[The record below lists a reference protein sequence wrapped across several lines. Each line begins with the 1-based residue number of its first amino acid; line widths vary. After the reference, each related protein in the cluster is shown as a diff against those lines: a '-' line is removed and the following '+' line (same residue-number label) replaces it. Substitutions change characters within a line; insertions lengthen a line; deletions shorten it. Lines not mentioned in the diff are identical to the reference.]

1 MMRNLSE
8 SLTFTVPLS
17 SSAYHLA
24 EQFCRQQSNQKKAKQ
39 VYLNTLAVSA
49 VDFYL
54 RCMGV
59 ETDWEGSQSR
69 NPAIL
74 FILDVADVEIPNLG
88 KLECRPVLP
97 QDKVVHIPPEVWS
110 DRIGYVAVQLDE
122 SLKQAT
128 LLGFSQTAGSGE
140 LAISQLRSLED
151 LLEHLRQLEQP
162 EQVLRRVNLSQWFE
176 NVFEAGWRTIDEVF
190 VTREVSLVPE
200 FRGLTRFRGKTQEE
214 LIEILHNT
222 QDEETRWQ
230 VAETLWKL
238 DPNNPVSGVRRV
250 ADLGMQLAGHAVALM
265 VAVLP
270 KPDRSMAIL
279 LRVYSMG
286 SQLYLPPGLQLLGL
300 DEAGNCFC
308 EVQAREQDNY
318 IQFKFTADLGDR
330 FSLRVALDDASI
342 TESFVI

>member
-17 SSAYHLA
+17 SSAHHLA
-24 EQFCRQQSNQKKAKQ
+24 EQFRRQQSNQKKAKQ

-49 VDFYL
+49 VNFYL
-54 RCMGV
+54 RCMGI
-59 ETDWEGSQSR
+59 ETNWEASQSR
-69 NPAIL
+69 NPVML
-74 FILDVADVEIPNLG
+74 SILDVADLEILNLG

-97 QDKVVHIPPEVWS
+97 QDKVVHIPLEVWS
-110 DRIGYVAVQLDE
+110 DRIGYVAVQFDQ

-128 LLGFSQTAGSGE
+128 LLGFSETAGTGE
-140 LAISQLRSLED
+140 LPISDLRSLED

-162 EQVLRRVNLSQWFE
+162 EQVLSRVNLSQWFE
-176 NVFEAGWRTIDEVF
+176 NVFEAGWRTIDDVF
-190 VTREVSLVPE
+190 VTRGVSLVPE
-200 FRGLTRFRGKTQEE
+200 FRGTTRFRGKTQEE
-214 LIEILHNT
+214 LIEILYTT

-230 VAETLWKL
+230 VAESLWQL
-238 DPNNPVSGVRRV
+238 DPNNRVSGVRRV

-270 KPDRSMAIL
+270 KPDQSMAIL
-279 LRVYSMG
+279 LRVYPMG
-286 SQLYLPPGLQLLGL
+286 SKLHLPPGLQLIGL
-300 DEAGNCFC
+300 DEAGNSFS

-318 IQFKFTADLGDR
+318 IQFKFTAELGDR